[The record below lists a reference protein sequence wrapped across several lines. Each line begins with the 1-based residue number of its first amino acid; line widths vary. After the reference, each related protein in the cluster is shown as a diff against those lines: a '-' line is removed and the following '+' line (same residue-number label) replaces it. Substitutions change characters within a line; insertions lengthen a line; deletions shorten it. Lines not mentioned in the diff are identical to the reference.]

1 MKTEL
6 LEILCCPVC
15 KDDLIL
21 EVKEGTEKE
30 IMKGNLYCRKCDV
43 LYPIENGIPNLL
55 PQEKPNRPEGIMT
68 EYSDKDIK
76 EIYRGERGVGMN
88 KSLFTDHHFMETPK
102 GLRTLEVGFGQGE
115 LVRYLM
121 ENGNR
126 VYGVD
131 VGLASTEGAIQDG
144 FIDKA
149 CLLYLDAS
157 TERLP
162 FIDNFFDMVFILETI
177 EHLASPIHALF
188 EIKRVLKHTGQLV
201 ISFPPYEHADYV
213 GGHHAHVY
221 PGLLAREPFERFMMQ
236 LYFSQKKR
244 MMIGEGTVLYQFE
257 NVKGVVSE
265 ASRVRNDTTEGQV
278 NVFKV
283 VAGNYTQSELY
294 GHLR

>member
-1 MKTEL
+1 MKREL
-6 LEILCCPVC
+6 MDILCCPVC
-15 KDDLIL
+15 KGDLVL
-21 EVKEGTEKE
+21 EVEEGNENE
-30 IMKGNLYCRKCDV
+30 IVKGTLYCGKCNV

-55 PQEKPNRPEGIMT
+55 PQDKPKNSGGIMVEFT
-68 EYSDKDIK
+68 DKDIK
-76 EIYRGERGVGMN
+76 QIYRGERGVGMN
-88 KSLFTDHHFMETPK
+88 KSLFTDHHFMETPS

-121 ENGNR
+121 EHGNR

-149 CLLYLDAS
+149 CLLYMDAS

-177 EHLASPIHALF
+177 EHLASPIHALY
-188 EIKRVLKHTGQLV
+188 EIKRVLKHGGKLV
-201 ISFPPYEHADYV
+201 ISFPPYEHADYI

-236 LYFSQKKR
+236 LYFTQKKR
-244 MMIGEGTVLYQFE
+244 MMIGEGTVLYLFE
-257 NVKGVVSE
+257 NVKDAVSE
-265 ASRVRNDTTEGQV
+265 ASRVRSDPEGQV
-278 NVFKV
+278 NIFKV

-294 GHLR
+294 GHLK